1 MLRRLF
7 GARRPAPPPANDGQS
22 APLVADLTA
31 ENFESEV
38 LAAQLPALV
47 DFWAEWC
54 QPCKIMSA
62 YTGFLARDYAGQL
75 LVAALDVEEHPALA
89 ERYAV
94 MGLPTLIL
102 FKQGAEVD
110 RIVGVEAYDE
120 IAARVEALLAP

>member
-1 MLRRLF
+1 MLRKLF
-7 GARRPAPPPANDGQS
+7 GGRKPAPPSDGGDQPMPA
-22 APLVADLTA
+22 AADLTA
-31 ENFESEV
+31 ENFDSEV
-38 LAAQLPALV
+38 FAAQLPVLV

-62 YTGFLARDYAGQL
+62 YTSFLARDYAGQL
-75 LVAALDVEEHPALA
+75 LVAALDVDEHPAIA

-110 RIVGVEAYDE
+110 RIVGVEPYDE